1 VEVSDEVGL
10 YYGMGYCHAM
20 DRGMQMLLMRILGEG
35 RGSELLESSDEML
48 AIDAFFRRVNWT
60 GETAPQIAKLTP
72 EAKTFCAAYCDGAN
86 AYFAKKIPWEFTLL
100 GYRPEPWKIEDI
112 LLLARM
118 VGYISLAQSQ
128 ADIERLFVEMVQ
140 AGITREKL
148 DKLFAGILS
157 GLDVELLKK
166 VKISQRIVPASL
178 KWNHIVPTMI
188 ALQQLGYLRQ
198 KTASGKPILAN
209 DPHLETNRLPN
220 VWYELVLKSHNRYFI
235 GVTMPGLPGI
245 LIGRNSD
252 LAWGATY
259 TFMDAI
265 DSWIEHCKDGHFLQ
279 EENQWT
285 TFQQRKEVI
294 KRKKKTPVEML
305 FYENDHGML
314 DGNPFKEG
322 YYLTTR

>member
-1 VEVSDEVGL
+1 
-10 YYGMGYCHAM
+10 
-20 DRGMQMLLMRILGEG
+20 
-35 RGSELLESSDEML
+35 ML

-86 AYFAKKIPWEFTLL
+86 AYYAKKIPWEFKLL

-148 DKLFAGILS
+148 YELFAGILS

-178 KWNHIVPTMI
+178 KWNHIVPTVI
-188 ALQQLGYLRQ
+188 ASNNWVISGK

-209 DPHLETNRLPN
+209 DP
-220 VWYELVLKSHNRYFI
+220 
-235 GVTMPGLPGI
+235 
-245 LIGRNSD
+245 
-252 LAWGATY
+252 
-259 TFMDAI
+259 
-265 DSWIEHCKDGHFLQ
+265 
-279 EENQWT
+279 
-285 TFQQRKEVI
+285 
-294 KRKKKTPVEML
+294 
-305 FYENDHGML
+305 
-314 DGNPFKEG
+314 
-322 YYLTTR
+322 